1 MKAKLNKLDRQA
13 NIDNYKV
20 TTLLF
25 VEELISI

>member
-1 MKAKLNKLDRQA
+1 MKAKLNKSDRQA

-25 VEELISI
+25 VEELN